1 MFERSEFL
9 PARKTSAQRRV
20 PEGQGVGALFSAYS
34 FLARKNEYGVGRGRN
49 PAVLNSALQHL

>member
-20 PEGQGVGALFSAYS
+20 PEGQETGARFSAYS
-34 FLARKNEYGVGRGRN
+34 FAAQKNE
-49 PAVLNSALQHL
+49 